1 MFQQMFKTYKN
12 KSFCI
17 FTLTAS
23 LFFRYFVSFITQ
35 FQFHKA
41 LCDAAGYSPSEP
53 IHLCDVSAE
62 ALNSAAAGDKLK

>member
-1 MFQQMFKTYKN
+1 MLKKITKINHVYSHISSHFV
-12 KSFCI
+12 
-17 FTLTAS
+17 
-23 LFFRYFVSFITQ
+23 FRYFVSFITQ